1 MMKPQPAT
9 DIWWKQLVPCLRC
22 DHIFLKL
29 LAQDRHD
36 LHTGLGGITTVGPD
50 HQSAP
55 AISRDA
61 ALDQLLQLITP
72 KFTASLEDIKGI
84 ADACH
89 QSTGIL

>member
-1 MMKPQPAT
+1 MKQHPVT
-9 DIWWKQLVPCLRC
+9 DVWWKQLVPCLRC

-36 LHTGLGGITTVGPD
+36 LHTCLGGIPTVGPD

-55 AISRDA
+55 AIPRDA

-72 KFTASLEDIKGI
+72 IVTASLEDVEGI
-84 ADACH
+84 ADAGH
-89 QSTGIL
+89 QATGIL